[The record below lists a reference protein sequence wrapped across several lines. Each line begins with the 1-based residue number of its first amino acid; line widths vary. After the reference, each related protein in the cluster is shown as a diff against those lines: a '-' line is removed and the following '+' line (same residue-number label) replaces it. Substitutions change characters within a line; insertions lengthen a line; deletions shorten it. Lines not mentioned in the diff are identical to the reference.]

1 MMQFNY
7 NTLVDLFEGIVE
19 KYPDRIAIKDCT
31 QSYTYQELRRHAS
44 VVAKFL
50 LKQNIKSG
58 DRIVCVSKKNTD
70 SIICFWGILM
80 CGGVPVILDHDDG
93 MEINE
98 GKINAVLAHIIILD
112 KTNAVFSEA
121 IQNKLLLDF
130 GDVILSDQLSDTR
143 VDFSSIEIPAFCYL
157 LLTSG
162 TSGIPK
168 AVQVSHQNVL
178 HYTYSSYEKI
188 GCPEQINAAH
198 VTTFSADLGLTNLL
212 IALISGGLL
221 RILNK
226 EESTDPVMFN
236 KILKEEEISLIKM
249 TPSHLQSII
258 FSQENDSG
266 HLLKYIILGGEKLSW
281 TVVQHI
287 FALNLCENLYNH
299 YGPTETTIGATM
311 YKIDKSSLHL
321 HKTASVP
328 IGAPIGKGI
337 CFLNEETD
345 NIGELYISGPGLSHG
360 YFGSEQKNGEKFVT
374 LNHNGNSLSFFRT
387 GDFCRRLDDG
397 NYEFLYRTDRQVK
410 IRGHRIELGE
420 VEVILNT
427 HPDIDHVIVALSDHN
442 DRSVLEAY
450 IQLGESKELK
460 PDTLKTWMQGKTP
473 GHKIPSN
480 FYFYQTPPYNS
491 NGKIDF
497 KILKEKFSAYHR
509 PVVKEKQLVN
519 GWANDAEMVWQDI
532 LNVDHIQQTDNFFDM
547 GGDSL
552 LAIQTIGRLQRN
564 GYKIHISDLNNC
576 PLFENFIL
584 LNPEKQVITNDI
596 PVVTQGKRTVSQAMF
611 LAQEEFNRNSYC
623 QTILLETNDKIQI
636 REISLAIYHIL
647 KSHPQLT
654 TEFSSHHKDADFS
667 PVHFSAAELG
677 TTILDNQV
685 SIINQ
690 IQLVA
695 DKRIKEMSI
704 VKGELFKAHLFIDR
718 TGKDYLFIACHH
730 LAVDVISWNII
741 LGELFE
747 YYQKIVQSISPVII
761 AENAVDLFYNV
772 LAKNKLDNIISKSVV
787 SPEIFKIPLSG
798 KAEGGISKVC
808 SILLPQKIA
817 EALKLTEESSEGI
830 TLAGV
835 LFGAFSKTIL
845 EEFKIDKIS
854 IDVEFHGRPQQ
865 KELPDLSRS
874 VSWWATTVPLN
885 LMLSDT
891 TAECSSRLLKRTS
904 EYANTLNSFNNE
916 YTQSRVERSDI
927 RFNYLGHFP
936 EKYEND
942 SITMTP
948 AVFNSG
954 STRSMDAQ
962 QEYKLFFTARCIG
975 NAVIIDLQYHTS
987 EIDNDTADRISETFF
1002 SNIKSILGHNENDFA
1017 LENLNKLDS
1026 NMPSVGQPLYQLNF
1040 GNSKNA
1046 IKAKRNIFIT
1056 GATGF
1061 LGIFLIK
1068 ELLRNKN
1075 IHVFCLVRGK
1085 SQLLAERR
1093 LEDSFIHYFN
1103 FIPADWQQ
1111 RVHVIKGDLLENDF
1125 GIPSSDYEILANH
1138 TDQIIHAA
1146 ADINLAKDYSDLVNT
1161 NVNSTERIIKFAN
1174 NGKLKEIHYVSTLAV
1189 SGYSPG
1195 HSYTTYTEDDFD
1207 YGQMFISN
1215 YEKTKFEAEK
1225 LIRKFFKENGM
1236 GRIYRSSHIAADFE
1250 NGKFQRNT
1258 GQNRIFQIIQG
1269 MLILKQIPKN
1279 YLEEISFS
1287 YVDII
1292 ARGIVNSCMDILAN
1306 DKVCLHM
1313 ENDSAVPFSSIVKML
1328 QHMGYPIEIVE
1339 LSTFRKTIA
1348 SFEGLKQDREIID
1361 LMSMWIERYFNFP
1374 RKTSYSN
1381 VYSANVLAQSGLY
1394 FSKVDYRWFV
1404 NMINEGIKAG
1414 YFQSPLLKT
1423 EIFQC
1428 YE

>member
-7 NTLVDLFEGIVE
+7 NSLVDLFEGIVE
-19 KYPDRIAIKDCT
+19 KYPNRIAIKDCT
-31 QSYTYQELRRHAS
+31 QSYTYQELRKHAS
-44 VVAKFL
+44 GVAKFL

-58 DRIVCVSKKNTD
+58 DRIVCISKKNTD

-98 GKINAVLAHIIILD
+98 GKINAVLAHVIILD
-112 KTNAVFSEA
+112 KKNTVFSEA
-121 IQNKLLLDF
+121 IQHKILLDF
-130 GDVILSDQLSDTR
+130 EEVILLEQFFDNG
-143 VDFSSIEIPAFCYL
+143 VDFSSIQIPAFCYL

-188 GCPEQINAAH
+188 GSPEYINAAH

-212 IALISGGLL
+212 IALISGGML

-236 KILKEEEISLIKM
+236 KILKEDEISLVKM

-258 FSQENDSG
+258 FSQENDAV

-281 TVVQHI
+281 TVVQSI

-321 HKTASVP
+321 NKTASVP

-337 CFLNEETD
+337 CFLNDETD

-360 YFGSEQKNGEKFVT
+360 YFGSEKQNGEKFVT
-374 LNHNGNSLSFFRT
+374 LNYNGDSLSCFRT

-420 VEVILNT
+420 VEVILNA
-427 HPDIDHVIVALSDHN
+427 HPDIDHAIVALSDHQ
-442 DRSVLEAY
+442 DRTVLEAY

-460 PDTLKTWMQGKTP
+460 ADALKTWMQHKTP

-480 FYFYQTPPYNS
+480 FYFYKTPPYNS

-497 KILKEKFSAYHR
+497 KTLKEKFSACHKSE
-509 PVVKEKQLVN
+509 VQEKHLVN
-519 GWANDAEMVWQDI
+519 SWANDAEIVWQNI
-532 LNVDHIQQTDNFFDM
+532 LNVDHILYTDNFFDM

-552 LAIQTIGRLQRN
+552 LAIQAIGRLQRN

-576 PLFENFIL
+576 PLFEDFIL
-584 LNPEKQVITNDI
+584 LNPERQTIINDI
-596 PVVTQGKRTVSQAMF
+596 PVVAQGKRTISQDMF
-611 LAQEEFNRNSYC
+611 LIQEDFNRNLYC
-623 QTILLETNDKIQI
+623 QTILLETTDKIQI
-636 REISLAIYHIL
+636 REVSLAIYHIL

-654 TEFSSHHKDADFS
+654 TEFSSQPKGMDLGRL
-667 PVHFSAAELG
+667 HFSAAELG

-685 SIINQ
+685 SIIEQ

-704 VKGELFKAHLFIDR
+704 VKGELFKVHLFIDP

-747 YYQKIVQSISPVII
+747 YYQKIIHGIAPII
-761 AENAVDLFYNV
+761 ITENAVNLFYDF
-772 LAKNKLDNIISKSVV
+772 LTKNKLNNIISRAVV
-787 SPEIFKIPLSG
+787 SPEIFKISSSG
-798 KAEGGISKVC
+798 TTGVGISKVC
-808 SILLPQKIA
+808 SLLLPQKIA
-817 EALKLTEESSEGI
+817 EALKLTEESSEGV
-830 TLAGV
+830 TLAGI
-835 LFGAFSKTIL
+835 LFGAFAKTIL
-845 EEFKIDKIS
+845 EEFRIDKIS
-854 IDVEFHGRPQQ
+854 IDVEYHGRPQE

-885 LMLSDT
+885 LVLSDT
-891 TAECSSRLLKRTS
+891 TAESSSHLLKSTS
-904 EYANTLNSFNNE
+904 EYANTLNLFNNE
-916 YTQSRVERSDI
+916 CTKSRSEHPDI

-936 EKYEND
+936 DKYEND
-942 SITMTP
+942 SITMIP
-948 AVFNSG
+948 SAFNPG
-954 STRSMDAQ
+954 GTRSKDAQ
-962 QEYKLFFTARCIG
+962 QEYKLFFTARCRG

-987 EIDNDTADRISETFF
+987 EIENDTVDHISETFF
-1002 SNIKSILGHNENDFA
+1002 SNIKSILRHDENDFA
-1017 LENLNKLDS
+1017 LEKLIKLDS

-1040 GNSKNA
+1040 GNGKA
-1046 IKAKRNIFIT
+1046 FIKTRKNIFVT

-1068 ELLRNKN
+1068 ELLRNKD
-1075 IHVFCLVRGK
+1075 IHLFCLVRGK
-1085 SQLLAERR
+1085 SQLLAENR
-1093 LEDSFIHYFN
+1093 LEDCFIHYFN
-1103 FIPADWQQ
+1103 SIPADWKE
-1111 RVHVIKGDLLENDF
+1111 RIHVFKGDLLENDF
-1125 GIPSSDYEILANH
+1125 GISSSDYEILANL

-1146 ADINLAKDYSDLVNT
+1146 ADINLAKDYSDLVGT
-1161 NVNSTERIIKFAN
+1161 NVNSTERIVKFAN
-1174 NGKLKEIHYVSTLAV
+1174 KGKLKEIHYVSTLAV
-1189 SGYSPG
+1189 SGYSTG
-1195 HSYTTYTEDDFD
+1195 NIYTVFTEDDFNC
-1207 YGQMFISN
+1207 GQLFISN

-1225 LIRKFFKENGM
+1225 LIRKFFDENGT
-1236 GRIYRSSHIAADFE
+1236 GRIYRSSHIAADLE

-1258 GQNRIFQIIQG
+1258 GQNRIFQIIKG

-1292 ARGIVNSCMDILAN
+1292 ARGIVNSCMDILAS

-1328 QHMGYPIEIVE
+1328 QNMGYTIETVE
-1339 LSTFRKTIA
+1339 LSTFRRAIIH
-1348 SFEGLKQDREIID
+1348 FEGLKQDREIID

-1374 RKTSYSN
+1374 RKISYSN
-1381 VYSANVLAQSGLY
+1381 RYSADVLAQSGLY
-1394 FSKVDYRWFV
+1394 FPKVDYEWFV

-1414 YFQSPLLKT
+1414 YLQLPSLKK
-1423 EIFQC
+1423 ENVSVV
-1428 YE
+1428 